1 MRNMRKAFT
10 LIELLVVIAIIAILA
25 AILFPVFAK
34 AKESAKKAK
43 NLSGF
48 KQLGLS
54 ISIYATDYDDAFPQ
68 AFTRRHTLGTMA
80 WNTLTP
86 IPYNWKQAS
95 GDYWTD
101 NNGRNQANQQWSNST
116 QPYAKNW
123 GIHDDT
129 GFNMTRAVGADDADF
144 AAAVKPAQPASQN
157 IAFNGLLHTLTSGE
171 IALVSNVPMLW
182 GGYGKGAYEG
192 RSLANPSMNCG
203 TGVIEVC
210 RFNPTGP
217 PAVGG
222 GGGAWFWTTGASG
235 YVWGEGM
242 NFAFCDTSTKFRSIG
257 RIVPYPDPN
266 PNTDYYN
273 RPFAHIGPGG
283 VPQTMWFCTIAGA
296 TQSYPCMFRPDKT
309 QT

>member
-1 MRNMRKAFT
+1 MRKMRKAFT

-43 NLSGF
+43 NLSNF

-68 AFTRRHTLGTMA
+68 AFTRRWALGTMA
-80 WNTLTP
+80 WNTIHP

-95 GDYWTD
+95 GDYWCND
-101 NNGRNQANQQWSNST
+101 DARNQANQQWSNST
-116 QPYAKNW
+116 QAYSKNW

-129 GFNMTRAVGADDADF
+129 GFNTTRSTADTIDF
-144 AAAVKPAQPASQN
+144 NAAVKPAQPATQN
-157 IAFNGLLHTLTSGE
+157 IAFNALLHTLTSGE
-171 IALVSNVPMLW
+171 IGLVANVPMLW

-192 RSLANPSMNCG
+192 RSIANPSMNCG
-203 TGVIEVC
+203 TNVIETC

-217 PAVGG
+217 PSIGG
-222 GGGAWFWTTGASG
+222 GGGAWFWTTGASAF
-235 YVWGEGM
+235 VWGEGM
-242 NFAFCDTSTKFRSIG
+242 NFSFCDTSTKFRSVG
-257 RIVPYPDPN
+257 RVTGPSPAP

-273 RPFAHIGPGG
+273 RPFAHILTGG
-283 VPQTMWFCTIAGA
+283 VPQTMWFCIITGG
-296 TQSYPCMFRPDKT
+296 TQYYPCMFRPDKT